1 MKTQSNRNGML
12 NASKQYKK
20 VINKTNVN
28 FKPCDYWRY
37 VNSLNSRSKTPDVDM
52 NLCFN
57 FFKDL
62 NSNDTENVHPIDPDF
77 STETFAHS
85 LDEPTES
92 PQSNQKS
99 QIR

>member
-1 MKTQSNRNGML
+1 MLISNILLEKKIRNMK
-12 NASKQYKK
+12 SKQ
-20 VINKTNVN
+20 
-28 FKPCDYWRY
+28 PCDY

-62 NSNDTENVHPIDPDF
+62 NSNDTENVDPIDPDF

-85 LDEPTES
+85 LDEPITEN
-92 PQSNQKS
+92 QSSKQSKISNPVNQKV
-99 QIR
+99 